1 MNKMI
6 DLILNFNW
14 SDVVLT
20 GVSIVSSE
28 VVKVEKILQEKVY
41 NKLSNR

>member
-1 MNKMI
+1 MI